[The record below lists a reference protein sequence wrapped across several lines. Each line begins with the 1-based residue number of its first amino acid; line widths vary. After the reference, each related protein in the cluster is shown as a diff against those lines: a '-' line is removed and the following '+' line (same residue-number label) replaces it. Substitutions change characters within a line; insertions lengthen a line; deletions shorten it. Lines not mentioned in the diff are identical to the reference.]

1 MKILDSRQM
10 KEIDREAIGSIG
22 LPGVVLMENAGLKVF
37 QALALRFP
45 HAGHEI
51 IIVAAG
57 KGNNGGDGF
66 VVARHLFNSG
76 YDVTVFLAG
85 EKSAISGDAAVNL
98 SIALKSGVPVVEM
111 RDGSA
116 LTKFGKALGAATVV
130 VDALFGTGLERP
142 LEGFQARLVEAINA
156 SPACRIAVDL
166 PSGLSADSFEIIGP
180 AVRADLTV
188 ALAAPKVPHVFP
200 PAIDLVGEL
209 LIADIGIPA
218 ALFAKKELGLEL
230 VEEKD
235 IKAFFGPREQESH
248 KGTYG
253 HVLAVCGSV
262 GKSGAA
268 ALAGKAALKAG
279 AGLVTVATA
288 ADALAGLARSMA
300 ELMTEP
306 LAGTAAGAVSKEA
319 LPRVL
324 ELLKG
329 KDALLIGPG
338 LTTGRSTAEFV
349 RSLLPVVRVPMVIDA
364 DALNIIAGD
373 LSILRRL
380 KAPAVLTPHPGEFSR
395 LCGLPTDEVLKRR
408 LEVVPRFAAAHG
420 VFVVLKGFRT
430 IIATPDGR
438 LLVNTTGNPGMASGG
453 SGDVLSGLIAS
464 QAVQERDLAGAIASA
479 VYVHGL
485 AGDISAEALSE
496 KAMTASDII
505 RFLPAAIKDI
515 QREEEE

>member
-10 KEIDREAIGSIG
+10 KEIDREAIESIG

-51 IIVAAG
+51 IVVAAG

-85 EKSAISGDAAVNL
+85 EKSAIGGDAAVNL

-116 LTKFGKALGAATVV
+116 LTKFRKALGAATVV

-142 LEGFQARLVEAINA
+142 LEGFHARLVEAINA

-188 ALAAPKVPHVFP
+188 TLAAPKVPHVFP
-200 PAIDLVGEL
+200 PAMDLVGEL

-218 ALFAKKELGLEL
+218 ALFENKELGLEL
-230 VEEKD
+230 IEEKD
-235 IKAFFGPREQESH
+235 IKAFFGPREQDSH

-262 GKSGAA
+262 GNP
-268 ALAGKAALKAG
+268 
-279 AGLVTVATA
+279 
-288 ADALAGLARSMA
+288 ARRPWPVK
-300 ELMTEP
+300 P
-306 LAGTAAGAVSKEA
+306 LSRPGPDWSPWP
-319 LPRVL
+319 PRPTRL
-324 ELLKG
+324 R
-329 KDALLIGPG
+329 AWPGPWP
-338 LTTGRSTAEFV
+338 S
-349 RSLLPVVRVPMVIDA
+349 S
-364 DALNIIAGD
+364 
-373 LSILRRL
+373 
-380 KAPAVLTPHPGEFSR
+380 
-395 LCGLPTDEVLKRR
+395 
-408 LEVVPRFAAAHG
+408 
-420 VFVVLKGFRT
+420 
-430 IIATPDGR
+430 
-438 LLVNTTGNPGMASGG
+438 
-453 SGDVLSGLIAS
+453 
-464 QAVQERDLAGAIASA
+464 
-479 VYVHGL
+479 
-485 AGDISAEALSE
+485 
-496 KAMTASDII
+496 
-505 RFLPAAIKDI
+505 
-515 QREEEE
+515 